1 MRSALVISR
10 ALAGV
15 FEEGAHLRVERFAG
29 LHRDPFRHLLE
40 QVHQLFGRRLERLR
54 AQHVRTLLDLREV
67 LEHEPLDDAAD
78 VRGLGAVDHLV
89 HDAPADERDREHQL
103 ELRAHLEDLR
113 HKAREIAEA
122 YGVVNGDW
130 NGFNVLHTAAA
141 RVAGLDLGLT
151 PGRGGLDVA
160 AMYKAADTGKLDLV
174 WLQAADEIDA
184 ARFEKTFTVYQGHHG
199 DAGAHVADV
208 ILPGAA
214 YTEKD
219 GIYLNTE
226 GRVQYAAR
234 AAFPPGEAREDW
246 TIIRALA
253 GHMGINLGFDSL
265 AELREE
271 MFELAPHFAEQ
282 DEVKAARWA
291 KFGSKTKIASAPVA
305 TAHETF
311 YMTCPVSRAS
321 ETMGQCLIALQAD
334 AARDAAE

>member
-1 MRSALVISR
+1 M
-10 ALAGV
+10 
-15 FEEGAHLRVERFAG
+15 
-29 LHRDPFRHLLE
+29 
-40 QVHQLFGRRLERLR
+40 
-54 AQHVRTLLDLREV
+54 
-67 LEHEPLDDAAD
+67 
-78 VRGLGAVDHLV
+78 
-89 HDAPADERDREHQL
+89 
-103 ELRAHLEDLR
+103 
-113 HKAREIAEA
+113 
-122 YGVVNGDW
+122 
-130 NGFNVLHTAAA
+130 LHTAAA

-321 ETMGQCLIALQAD
+321 ETMGQCLMALQAD
-334 AARDAAE
+334 VARDAAE